1 MRVWWGDRDAD
12 EDEAERMTATLA
24 PWCRERLRLLAQIDM
39 TQQDRGL
46 VEGLARRADAELTAE
61 RRHWIRQL
69 LWRWRRALD
78 PSIRPKV
85 NPDDPIV
92 RAMEE
97 AGV

>member
-1 MRVWWGDRDAD
+1 MKVWWGDTDTV
-12 EDEAERMTATLA
+12 EEEAARMTGTLV

-39 TQQDRGL
+39 TANDRGL
-46 VEGLARRADAELTAE
+46 VEGLMRRSDAELTAE

-69 LWRWRRALD
+69 LWRYRRVLAGD
-78 PSIRPKV
+78 IRPRV
-85 NPDDPIV
+85 NPDDPVV